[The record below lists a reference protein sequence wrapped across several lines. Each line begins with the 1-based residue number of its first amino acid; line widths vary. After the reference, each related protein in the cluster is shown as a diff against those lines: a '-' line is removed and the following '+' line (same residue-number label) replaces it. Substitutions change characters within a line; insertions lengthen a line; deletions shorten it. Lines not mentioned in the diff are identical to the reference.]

1 MILFIILILMVLMLS
16 IVALLA
22 ISAGGAI
29 FILIFGDVIVCI
41 MFIIWIIKKIFFK
54 K

>member
-1 MILFIILILMVLMLS
+1 MILFIILTLMVLMLS
-16 IVALLA
+16 IIALLA